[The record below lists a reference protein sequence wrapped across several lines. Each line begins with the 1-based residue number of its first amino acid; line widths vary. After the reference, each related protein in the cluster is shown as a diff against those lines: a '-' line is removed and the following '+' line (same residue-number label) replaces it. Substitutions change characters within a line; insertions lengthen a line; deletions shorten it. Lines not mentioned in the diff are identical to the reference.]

1 MKVRDIIEVM
11 EQHYPLEIQEEW
23 DKCGLQIGNKN
34 SDVNKIIIALN
45 ADRQTLKEAIDHQ
58 CQMLITHHP
67 FLLDP
72 IHNIDRDHFM
82 GSFLSDAIFS
92 LQQ

>member
-23 DKCGLQIGNKN
+23 DKCGLQIGDKN

-45 ADRQTLKEAIDHQ
+45 ADRQTLKKL
-58 CQMLITHHP
+58 LI
-67 FLLDP
+67 
-72 IHNIDRDHFM
+72 IN
-82 GSFLSDAIFS
+82 AKC
-92 LQQ
+92 